1 MLNEDVLWTAVAD
14 RDARWDGSFVYAV
27 ASTGI
32 YCRPTCPSRRPH
44 RERVRFF
51 AAAAAAEAAGFRP
64 CRRCRPQSVI
74 DVPPQV
80 ERVGRAC
87 RVIALQREQKL
98 SLARLARMVGGNPQH
113 LLRTFKHV
121 LGVSPREYAD
131 ACRMGC
137 LRDGLRNG
145 GRVAAATYSAGYG
158 SGSRVYERARPM
170 LGMTPGTYARG
181 GLGESV
187 KYVVVD
193 STLGSLLVAAT
204 TRGICAVRIGASP
217 SALAAQL
224 RREFPSAQIADGD
237 ARLAGYVQQIVRG
250 LEPGAPDARLPLDV
264 RATAFQ
270 RRVWQE
276 LQKIPR
282 GTTRSYQE
290 VAARIGEP
298 TAARAVARA
307 CATNPVAL
315 VVPCHRVVRSDGG
328 LGGYHWGVSRK
339 RTLLER
345 EKRASRSG

>member
-1 MLNEDVLWTAVAD
+1 MVG
-14 RDARWDGSFVYAV
+14 RDARWDASFVYAV

-32 YCRPTCPSRRPH
+32 YCRPTCPSRRPR

-64 CRRCRPQSVI
+64 CRRCRPQAPG

-87 RVIALQREQKL
+87 HAISSSCEEKL
-98 SLARLARMVGGNPQH
+98 SLARLATIVGGNPQH
-113 LLRTFKHV
+113 LLRTFKRV

-137 LRDGLRNG
+137 LRAGLRNG
-145 GRVAAATYSAGYG
+145 HGVAAATYDAGYG

-170 LGMTPGTYARG
+170 LGMTPAAYARG
-181 GLGESV
+181 GSGETV

-193 STLGSLLVAAT
+193 SALGRLLVAAT
-204 TRGICAVRIGASP
+204 PRGICAVRIGAS
-217 SALAAQL
+217 AATLAAQL
-224 RREFPSAQIADGD
+224 RREFPSAHIANGD
-237 ARLAGYVQQIVRG
+237 ARLAGYVQHIVAG

-282 GTTRSYQE
+282 GTTRSYRD
-290 VAARIGEP
+290 VAARIGHP

-307 CATNPVAL
+307 CASNPVAL
-315 VVPCHRVVRSDGG
+315 VVPCHRVIRSDGA
-328 LGGYHWGVSRK
+328 LGGYHWGLSRK
-339 RTLLER
+339 RALLEAER
-345 EKRASRSG
+345 RDRKSG

>member
-1 MLNEDVLWTAVAD
+1 MLDEDVLWTAVNG
-14 RDARWDGSFVYAV
+14 RDARWDGTFVYGV
-27 ASTGI
+27 ASTGV
-32 YCRPTCPSRRPH
+32 YCRPTCPSRRPR

-51 AAAAAAEAAGFRP
+51 AAASAAEAAGFRP
-64 CRRCRPQSVI
+64 CRRCRPQSPA

-87 RVIALQREQKL
+87 RAIASDPGERL
-98 SLARLARMVGGNPQH
+98 SLTRLARLVGGNPQH
-113 LLRTFKHV
+113 LLRTFKRV

-145 GRVAAATYSAGYG
+145 NGVAAATYEAGYG

-170 LGMTPGTYARG
+170 LGMTPAAYARG
-181 GLGESV
+181 GRGETV

-193 STLGSLLVAAT
+193 SPLGQLLVAAT
-204 TRGICAVRIGASP
+204 PLGVCAVTVGAS
-217 SALAAQL
+217 SGALEAGL
-224 RREFPSAQIADGD
+224 RREFPAAEIAIGD
-237 ARLAGYVQQIVRG
+237 ARLSKYVALIVGG
-250 LEPGAPDARLPLDV
+250 LEAGAPDVRLPLHV

-290 VAARIGEP
+290 VAARLGRP

-307 CATNPVAL
+307 CASNPVAL

-328 LGGYHWGVSRK
+328 LGGYHWGVERK
-339 RTLLER
+339 RALLRQEGAR
-345 EKRASRSG
+345 